1 MSTPAIDLQERSL
14 SLDVLDATDATAR
27 NLQSALGLAQNVAAV
42 LRFLAAP
49 GAGYFVIPSNYADPT
64 TKKVDATEQS
74 AYEVS
79 VAAAIVG
86 ITAAVVNL
94 MDVVNF
100 VGVAD

>member
-49 GAGYFVIPSNYADPT
+49 GAGYFVIPSNYADLT
-64 TKKVDATEQS
+64 TKKVDATEQA

-94 MDVVNF
+94 MTVVNF
-100 VGVAD
+100 VPDSD